1 MESWNPLD
9 SEMFVSSSLVLTSDR
24 IDISSEEIRDT
35 LLIIR
40 CIDDSFLSF
49 ESIEIDMDDI
59 LCSKPFISLDREL
72 FLLSEL

>member
-24 IDISSEEIRDT
+24 IDISTEEIRASLFKVRT
-35 LLIIR
+35 
-40 CIDDSFLSF
+40 IDNSF
-49 ESIEIDMDDI
+49 IPI
-59 LCSKPFISLDREL
+59 LAIYVYMENISDSKPFISLDREL